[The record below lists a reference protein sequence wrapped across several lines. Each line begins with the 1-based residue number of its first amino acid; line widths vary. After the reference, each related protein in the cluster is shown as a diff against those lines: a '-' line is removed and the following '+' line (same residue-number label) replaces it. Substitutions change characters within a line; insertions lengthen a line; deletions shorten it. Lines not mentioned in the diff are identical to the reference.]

1 MSEIKTSKGEQKLI
15 NLFRRGGI
23 KFEREVCFDDL
34 TGKRKVPL
42 RFDFGLYKN
51 GRLICLVEF
60 DGRQHYE
67 YVPYFHKTISG
78 YKRQQEWDR
87 RKNKYC
93 LMHGIPLIRVP
104 YWDLDILTL
113 NRVLTEPSYIVR
125 DKYHID
131 NLKRQGVRK

>member
-1 MSEIKTSKGEQKLI
+1 MTIKTSKGEQKLI

-23 KFEREVCFDDL
+23 QFEREVIFDDL
-34 TGKRKVPL
+34 TGKKKVPL

-67 YVPYFHKTISG
+67 YIPYFHKNISG
-78 YKRQQEWDR
+78 FKRQQEWDR

-93 LMHGIPLIRVP
+93 LMHNIPLIRIP
-104 YWDLDILTL
+104 YWDLEDLTL
-113 NRVLTEPSYIVR
+113 KKVLFTPDYVVK
-125 DKYHID
+125 DKFHID

>member
-1 MSEIKTSKGEQKLI
+1 MTNKTSKGEQKLI

-23 KFEREVCFDDL
+23 QFEREVIFDDL
-34 TGKRKVPL
+34 TGKKKVPL

-67 YVPYFHKTISG
+67 YIPYFHKNISG
-78 YKRQQEWDR
+78 FKRQQEWDR

-93 LMHGIPLIRVP
+93 LMHHIPLIRIP
-104 YWDLDILTL
+104 YWDLEDLTL
-113 NRVLTEPSYIVR
+113 KKVLFTPEYVVK
-125 DKYHID
+125 DKFHID

>member
-1 MSEIKTSKGEQKLI
+1 MTIKTSKGEQKLI
-15 NLFRRGGI
+15 NLFHRGGI
-23 KFEREVCFDDL
+23 QFEREVIFDDL
-34 TGKRKVPL
+34 TGKKKIPL

-67 YVPYFHKTISG
+67 YIPYFHKNISG
-78 YKRQQEWDR
+78 FKRQQEWDR

-93 LMHGIPLIRVP
+93 LMHNIPLIRIP
-104 YWDLDILTL
+104 YWDLENLTL
-113 NRVLTEPSYIVR
+113 KKVLFTPDYVVK
-125 DKYHID
+125 DKFHID